1 MKIKDIIYGSEEI
14 NEPILE
20 ELIKSPSLQRLKN
33 ISQFGMPKEY
43 YHIKSFSR
51 YNHSLGVFI
60 LLKKL
65 NAGLEEQVAGLLHDV
80 SHSAFSHVF
89 DWVVGNP
96 EKEDYQDK
104 ELLNF
109 IKNSEISGIL
119 KKHSFNYKKIADLE
133 RFSLLE
139 KEIPDLCVDRIDYS
153 LRELAVNGENAYNLF
168 LDLGVKNNEIFFNSR
183 KKAEIFAQS
192 FLKLQK
198 EHWGGAEA
206 RARYYILSEILK
218 QGLKDKIISL
228 DEIKTGEDWPI
239 LNKLEKYGNK
249 KIKKQLNLLKNG
261 FSLKENLKGIIL
273 KKKFRYVNPKV
284 LQNNELVYLSDIS
297 KDYKKIL
304 KKEKNNS
311 LEPKRV
317 LIST

>member
-1 MKIKDIIYGSEEI
+1 MKIQDIVYGFEEV
-14 NEPILE
+14 NELVLE

-33 ISQFGMPKEY
+33 ISQFGMPQKY
-43 YHIKSFSR
+43 YYRKIFSR

-60 LLKKL
+60 LLKRFG
-65 NAGLEEQVAGLLHDV
+65 ADLEEQIAGLLHDV

-89 DWVVGNP
+89 DWVVGDP

-109 IKNSEISGIL
+109 IKNSEIPNIL
-119 KKHSFNYKKIADLE
+119 KKYGFDYKKIADPKN
-133 RFSLLE
+133 FSLLE
-139 KEIPDLCVDRIDYS
+139 KEIPNLCADRIDYS
-153 LRELAVNGENAYNLF
+153 LRELTVNGENAPNLF

-183 KKAEIFAQS
+183 KKAEIFGQS

-198 EHWGGAEA
+198 EHWGSAEA
-206 RARYYILSEILK
+206 RARYSILSKILK

-228 DEIKTGEDWPI
+228 DEIKTGEDWSI

-249 KIKKQLNLLKNG
+249 QIKKQLNLLRNG
-261 FSLKENLKGIIL
+261 FSLNEDSKGIVL

-284 LQNNELVYLSDIS
+284 LQDNELVYLSDIS
-297 KDYKKIL
+297 ESYQKIL

-311 LEPKRV
+311 LESKRV